1 MKLIFWFS
9 SISADITYQ
18 KALGSLM
25 QKSEKKLHF
34 LLAHGCHGQKVTDRI
49 FVHRMF
55 IKTFG
60 KYFDS
65 TMNVAWQTDFF

>member
-1 MKLIFWFS
+1 
-9 SISADITYQ
+9 
-18 KALGSLM
+18 M

-34 LLAHGCHGQKVTDRI
+34 LLVHGCHGQKVTDRI

-60 KYFDS
+60 KYFYS
-65 TMNVAWQTDFF
+65 TMNVA